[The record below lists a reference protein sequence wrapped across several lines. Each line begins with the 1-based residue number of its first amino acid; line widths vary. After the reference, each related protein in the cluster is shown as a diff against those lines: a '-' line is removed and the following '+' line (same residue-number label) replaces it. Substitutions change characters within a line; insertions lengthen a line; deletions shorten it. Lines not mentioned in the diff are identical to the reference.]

1 MRFLLHAFLVAM
13 VVLLH
18 GAGARAQPP
27 AVLYSSESPVT
38 TPRTPEE
45 ELAFLQK
52 DVAGLRAQLAAAQA
66 ADQKDEDLKKR
77 VELLQKQIETQQKMI
92 ELLVDHVKKQPLAG
106 SPVEK
111 LQTQAATLEARSR
124 QAAQRDQELTQAVD
138 NLTEHLDAEERNG
151 PRLPATLKE
160 LFLPSRTNETPLS
173 VYGLLIAN
181 YELFPRERGEGR
193 FLFDGLD
200 TFFLLSLNDRFFLE
214 SEIDFKLDGLEVV
227 YGQLD
232 WILSD
237 WLTLV
242 VGRYLAPIGFFN
254 ERLHPEWINKL
265 PDFPLMNR
273 VVSPSDFS
281 LNGVQ
286 LRGATYLC
294 CSPVK
299 MEYSLYVANGVR
311 LPVENNLTAL
321 ADLGGF
327 VESTKDVND
336 AIAWGSR
343 VGFWVPEWGVNV
355 GFSTFFNRPYGHD
368 NGPDYNLWGIDAGYH
383 KGNWD
388 VRFEFADTFQR
399 TPVPPPAEG
408 EQTASGDEGEPAQ
421 PTSLHIR
428 RRGFYAQVA
437 YRPYDACNRCLQNTE
452 FVFRYSRAR
461 FRGID
466 PFALDLAAFR
476 SPVDAP
482 VDRDQYTFGINYYFY
497 PSLALKFAY
506 EINQEHGIDLKDN
519 VFLAQLAW
527 GF

>member
-1 MRFLLHAFLVAM
+1 MRSLLHALLVATA
-13 VVLLH
+13 VLLH
-18 GAGARAQPP
+18 AAVVRAQPP
-27 AVLYSSESPVT
+27 VVLYSADRPAA
-38 TPRTPEE
+38 TPRAPEE

-52 DVAGLRAQLAAAQA
+52 DVEGLRVQLAAAQA
-66 ADQKDEDLKKR
+66 ADQKDEDLKKK

-92 ELLVDHVKKQPLAG
+92 ELLVDHVKKQPLTG

-138 NLTEHLDAEERNG
+138 NLTEHLDATERNG

-173 VYGLLIAN
+173 VYGSLAAG
-181 YELFPRERGEGR
+181 YELFPHQRGEGR
-193 FLFDGLD
+193 FVFQE
-200 TFFLLSLNDRFFLE
+200 FAPVFLLQLNDHILLE
-214 SEIDFKLDGLEVV
+214 SEIAFGLDKVEIGYAQMDYIVN
-227 YGQLD
+227 
-232 WILSD
+232 D
-237 WLTLV
+237 WLTV
-242 VGRYLAPIGFFN
+242 VGGRYLTPFGFFN
-254 ERLHPEWINKL
+254 ERLHSSWINKL
-265 PDFPLMNR
+265 PDFPLSLR
-273 VVSPSDFS
+273 QVSPGDFS

-286 LRGATYLC
+286 LRGAKYLFG
-294 CSPVK
+294 SPVK
-299 MEYSLYVANGVR
+299 MEYAAFVANGFG
-311 LPVENNLTAL
+311 PPAENELTAL
-321 ADLGGF
+321 ANLG
-327 VESTKDVND
+327 ELTETTRNINN
-336 AIAWGSR
+336 AIAWGGR
-343 VGFWVPEWGVNV
+343 IGFWVPEWGVNA
-355 GFSTFFNRPYGHD
+355 GFSTLFNRPYGPE
-368 NGPDYNLWGIDAGYH
+368 NGPRIDLWGIDAGYH

-388 VRFEFADTFQR
+388 FRFEYANNFQKS
-399 TPVPPPAEG
+399 PAPPAE
-408 EQTASGDEGEPAQ
+408 EAVVAEEGEAPMPAE
-421 PTSLHIR
+421 PLRIR
-428 RRGFYAQVA
+428 RRGFYAQAA
-437 YRPYDACNRCLQNTE
+437 YRPYDACNRYLQNTE

-497 PSLALKFAY
+497 PSLVLKCAY